1 MIESQFYELDIMPIR
16 ERYYNEDS
24 CYGVYVF
31 RTKDEIPYVKEY
43 DEGFSVGVL
52 AGRVQKLTLGVE
64 YKTKVTVEYNPK
76 YKEYNYIPKTVV
88 LKCPETIEEQ
98 EVFLRT
104 LTTDRQA
111 ENILQAYPHI
121 VDDVINGR
129 EIDTKKIKGIGDK
142 TWTKIKDKIDRNY
155 IISEILSILSPLGI
169 SIATVNKLFSLE
181 ENSALLKKRLMENP
195 YILTKVSGI
204 GFKKADEIALRLNE
218 NIRVSNFRMTAFV
231 TWYLNQKTNNEG
243 DTWLYRKT
251 LDDAVKEQ
259 MPECYELY
267 EKFIE
272 EQEYDGKYL
281 IIKGDILGLKSIY
294 NIEHK
299 VVDMLDKFNNAK
311 NDMFVNADNGIKRA
325 EKELKFSFTEEQ
337 KKIIKDCCGDSL
349 TIISGQAGT
358 GKSTI
363 LRGIIN
369 TYKEYKVACCALS
382 AKAAQR
388 IVEATGHPASTI
400 HRLLKFADGFFA
412 RNEKTPLD
420 CDVLILDEASMVN
433 AEIFCTL
440 LSAIKIGTK
449 IIICGDD
456 EQLPPI
462 GCGNI
467 FHDILRMPKYHCV
480 KLTKILR
487 QAEKSG
493 IITDS
498 LQIRQNKPP
507 VRSSV
512 GSCVR
517 GELRDM
523 KYLFMDDREKMRD
536 YAIDIYLKTAEKF
549 GIDNTI
555 IITPCKKNRM
565 NSTEEINRIIQDA
578 LIPVSEKSIKYG
590 KKEFRVGAKVIQRIN
605 DYDKNVFNGETGKI
619 TRIFTNENGVACTT
633 IQFSPDKILDYKR
646 DDLASIELAYA
657 LTVHVT
663 QGSGYDNVI
672 VLIDNSHFVLLDS
685 CLLYTA
691 ITRAKKKCLLISEPS
706 AYNKCIRSKA
716 SDRKTWLN
724 LGV

>member
-1 MIESQFYELDIMPIR
+1 MTESQIYEFDIMPIR

-43 DEGFSVGVL
+43 DDGFSVGVL

-64 YKTKVTVEYNPK
+64 YKTKVTVEYSQK

-111 ENILQAYPHI
+111 ESILQAYPHV

-142 TWTKIKDKIDRNY
+142 TWAKIKDKIDRNY

-169 SIATVNKLFSLE
+169 SITTVNKLFSLE

-204 GFKKADEIALRLNE
+204 GFKKADEIALRLNK

-299 VVDMLDKFNNAK
+299 VVDMLDKLNNAK
-311 NDMFVNADNGIKRA
+311 NDMPVNADNGIKRA
-325 EKELKFSFTEEQ
+325 EKELDFSFTEEQ

-369 TYKEYKVACCALS
+369 TYKEYKIACCALS

-388 IVEATGHPASTI
+388 IVETTGHPASTI
-400 HRLLKFADGFFA
+400 HRLLEFANGFFA

-467 FHDILRMPKYHCV
+467 FHDILRMSKYHCV

-536 YAIDIYLKTAEKF
+536 YAIDIYLKTAKKF

-578 LIPVSEKSIKYG
+578 LIPISEKSIKYG

-619 TRIFTNENGVACTT
+619 TRIFTNENGVSCAT

-646 DDLASIELAYA
+646 DDLDSIELAYA

-706 AYNKCIRSKA
+706 AYNQCIRSKA

>member
-1 MIESQFYELDIMPIR
+1 MTESQIYEFDIMPIR

-43 DEGFSVGVL
+43 DDGFSVGVL

-64 YKTKVTVEYNPK
+64 YKTKVTVEYSPK

-121 VDDVINGR
+121 IDDVINGR

-142 TWTKIKDKIDRNY
+142 TWRKIKDKIDRNY

-169 SIATVNKLFSLE
+169 SITTVNKLFSLE

-204 GFKKADEIALRLNE
+204 GFKKADEIALRLNK

-311 NDMFVNADNGIKRA
+311 NDMSVNADNGIKRA
-325 EKELKFSFTEEQ
+325 EKELDFSFTEEQ

-369 TYKEYKVACCALS
+369 TYKEYKIACCALS

-400 HRLLKFADGFFA
+400 HRLLEFANGFFA
-412 RNEKTPLD
+412 RNEKKPLD
-420 CDVLILDEASMVN
+420 CDILILDEASMVN

-467 FHDILRMPKYHCV
+467 FHDILRMSKYHCV

-498 LQIRQNKPP
+498 LQIRHNKPP

-619 TRIFTNENGVACTT
+619 TRIFTNENGVACAT